1 VVRTTSG
8 GLSVQGWVLPHRIA
22 WVEKQG
28 FDGTSIRRLP
38 GLADLTDPD
47 VRAPEASVERAW
59 RLATTFT
66 GDAVIGVHMAESLP
80 RGALDLVEYAFRS
93 SPSLAAGLERLARYG
108 RVISDRVAA
117 RMETHGEGLLLLVR
131 DTGSTVEVRSR
142 QMKASVFIGT
152 SLDGFI
158 ARTNGALDFL
168 PPGGGEPH
176 GYDEFMATVDALVIG
191 RKTFETVLT
200 FDKWPYGEKIVV
212 VLSTRPLA
220 AAPLGAVVER
230 MSGTPAEIV
239 SQLTA
244 RGIRHIY
251 VDGGITIQRFLQ
263 DGLIQHLVI
272 TRVPVLI
279 GTGIPL
285 FGAVPR
291 DIVLRHVGTRQYASG
306 LVQSEYEV
314 VV

>member
-1 VVRTTSG
+1 
-8 GLSVQGWVLPHRIA
+8 
-22 WVEKQG
+22 
-28 FDGTSIRRLP
+28 
-38 GLADLTDPD
+38 
-47 VRAPEASVERAW
+47 
-59 RLATTFT
+59 
-66 GDAVIGVHMAESLP
+66 
-80 RGALDLVEYAFRS
+80 
-93 SPSLAAGLERLARYG
+93 
-108 RVISDRVAA
+108 
-117 RMETHGEGLLLLVR
+117 
-131 DTGSTVEVRSR
+131 
-142 QMKASVFIGT
+142 MKASVFIGT

-158 ARTNGALDFL
+158 ARTNGGLDFL

-200 FDKWPYGEKIVV
+200 FDGWPYGEKPVV
-212 VLSTRPLA
+212 VLSGRPLA
-220 AAPLGAVVER
+220 PAPPGAAVER
-230 MSGTPAEIV
+230 MSGAPAEIV
-239 SQLTA
+239 SQLAA
-244 RGIRHIY
+244 RGIRHVY

-263 DGLIQHLVI
+263 DGLIQRLIV

-285 FGAVPR
+285 FGRVPS